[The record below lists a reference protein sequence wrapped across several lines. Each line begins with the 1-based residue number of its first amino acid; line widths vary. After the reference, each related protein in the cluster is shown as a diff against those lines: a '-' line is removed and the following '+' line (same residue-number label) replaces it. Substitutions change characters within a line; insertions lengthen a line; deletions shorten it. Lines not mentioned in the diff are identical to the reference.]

1 MTSSKKEN
9 VPVNEPLL
17 SKEAAA
23 NVAQAM
29 ESRWLSSQGPFVKQF
44 EEDYAKRFG
53 VKYAVTTTS
62 GTSALHLALAALN
75 VGKEDEVIVPAF
87 TMAAVW
93 LAVMYTG
100 AKPVFVDCTPDTY
113 NIDPTQIESK
123 ISSRTKAII
132 VVHIYGH
139 SADMDP
145 ILAIAKKNK
154 LKIVED
160 AAEAHGGEYKGQLC
174 GTMGDIGTFSFMAN
188 KIITTGEGGMTITNN
203 EEYADRLR
211 RYKDFCYSPQKRF
224 IHTDVGYNYRMG
236 NLQAAVGCGELANLS
251 KYIEI
256 KEKMAEKYAGLLGN
270 IAGLRL
276 PITLSG
282 VKNVYWMY
290 AILIDDQKF
299 GMNKDA
305 LRATLKE
312 RGIDTRDFFYPPEEQ
327 PFLIDRN
334 LVTEKFPQTDY
345 ASKHGLY
352 LPSGLAISDEQIER
366 VAEEIR
372 DIAKK

>member
-1 MTSSKKEN
+1 
-9 VPVNEPLL
+9 
-17 SKEAAA
+17 
-23 NVAQAM
+23 
-29 ESRWLSSQGPFVKQF
+29 
-44 EEDYAKRFG
+44 
-53 VKYAVTTTS
+53 
-62 GTSALHLALAALN
+62 
-75 VGKEDEVIVPAF
+75 
-87 TMAAVW
+87 
-93 LAVMYTG
+93 
-100 AKPVFVDCTPDTY
+100 
-113 NIDPTQIESK
+113 
-123 ISSRTKAII
+123 
-132 VVHIYGH
+132 
-139 SADMDP
+139 
-145 ILAIAKKNK
+145 
-154 LKIVED
+154 
-160 AAEAHGGEYKGQLC
+160 
-174 GTMGDIGTFSFMAN
+174 
-188 KIITTGEGGMTITNN
+188 
-203 EEYADRLR
+203 
-211 RYKDFCYSPQKRF
+211 
-224 IHTDVGYNYRMG
+224 MG